1 MEVDLL
7 SNLIAFNVVNSQLLE
22 SGLVPHTRMDKNG
35 GMIGANSSCEWILRD
50 RDRSIGDSYC
60 RILWL
65 DGHFCIEDLCGR
77 VFLNGSSVELGRNRK
92 ARLNENDHILIGPYK
107 VRVTLLDNEQAQD
120 SVNSQLSDWFK
131 AETGSLIQAETAK
144 KEEEIQASLND
155 PLLALDSQQA
165 AVKGVEFELES
176 MKELQKAEFL
186 LANELSWQGKNVT
199 AQADTD
205 FDTDSAIH
213 LNKRAKMDTI
223 MDENALDLLESE
235 VKNGLGHDWVT
246 DKGTHIATGPMLRGL
261 GVQIG
266 DMNDTG
272 IQQALAIEMGA
283 ALQAAIKGLLSL
295 HHDAQSS
302 RYDLINKNLQ
312 PIEDNPL
319 RLGLDYQETVRTLFD
334 DNKSPVHLSPAAAI
348 SESLHSIEHHN
359 KAVQHAITEALNYIL
374 KSFSPDT
381 LLQRFRQY
389 RKVSDSALN
398 PGDNW
403 AWEMYEN
410 YYQEL
415 TSSRQQGFLK
425 LFWEVFEQAY
435 DKKLRELQRA
445 F

>member
-1 MEVDLL
+1 M
-7 SNLIAFNVVNSQLLE
+7 SNLIALNVVNSQLLE
-22 SGLVPHTRMDKNG
+22 SGLVPHTRMNKDG
-35 GMIGANSSCEWILRD
+35 GLIGAGPGCEWVLRD
-50 RDRSIGDSYC
+50 RERTIGDYFC

-77 VFLNGSSVELGRNRK
+77 VFLNGSTVELGRDRK
-92 ARLNENDHILIGPYK
+92 ARLNENDHIAIGPYK
-107 VRVTLLDNEQAQD
+107 VRVTLLDSEQAD
-120 SVNSQLSDWFK
+120 DPVTGQLSEWFK
-131 AETGSLIQAETAK
+131 SENGSLIQAETA
-144 KEEEIQASLND
+144 EEEEETDASLDD
-155 PLLALDSQQA
+155 PLLALDRQQQA
-165 AVKGVEFELES
+165 AVKSVVFDQES
-176 MKELQKAEFL
+176 VTKEQENAESLLAKELY
-186 LANELSWQGKNVT
+186 WQGKNFT

-205 FDTDSAIH
+205 FDTGSAIH
-213 LNKRAKMDTI
+213 LNKRAKMDNI

-235 VKNGLGHDWVT
+235 VKNGLGNDWPA
-246 DKGTHIATGPMLRGL
+246 DEGTHIATGPMLRGL
-261 GVQIG
+261 GVQLG

-272 IQQALAIEMGA
+272 TQQALAIEMGA

-295 HHDAQSS
+295 HQDAQSS

-348 SESLHSIEHHN
+348 SESLNSIEHHN
-359 KAVQHAITEALNYIL
+359 EAVQHAITEALNYIL

-381 LLQRFRQY
+381 LLRRFSQY
-389 RKVSDSALN
+389 RKVSESALN

-415 TSSRQQGFLK
+415 TSSRQQGFRK

-435 DKKLRELQRA
+435 DKKLRELQRE